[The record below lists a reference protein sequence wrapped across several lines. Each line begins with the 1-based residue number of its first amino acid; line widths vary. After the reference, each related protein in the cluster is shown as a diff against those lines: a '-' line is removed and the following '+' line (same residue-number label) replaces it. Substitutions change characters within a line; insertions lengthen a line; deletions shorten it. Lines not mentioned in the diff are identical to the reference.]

1 MKKNYQK
8 PLMDVVTLQ
17 LQKMLQSSV
26 TPQLKR
32 TTEKVDTEGAALS
45 NKRGAFSDYNVGES
59 LLW

>member
-17 LQKMLQSSV
+17 LLKVVQSSI

-45 NKRGAFSDYNVGES
+45 NKRSTYSDYDVGES